1 MLKNLI
7 FKRTVGSGSCI
18 TSLLDVEE
26 RSCRRVGTT
35 WMQLGRRHPRDKGP
49 ARNSPAPSQVI
60 VPGDIGHLKDL
71 NHERGGAQTEVKS
84 QGTSTAGNGRVTGL
98 PSPRGRTARV
108 WAL

>member
-35 WMQLGRRHPRDKGP
+35 WMRLGRRHPLDKGP
-49 ARNSPAPSQVI
+49 AHSSPAPSQVI
-60 VPGDIGHLKDL
+60 VPSNVGHSEYL
-71 NHERGGAQTEVKS
+71 NYEGSAQSEVMT
-84 QGTSTAGNGRVTGL
+84 QGKSTAGNERQAGL